1 MIICQVVFLITHVDP
16 SAADAQV
23 QAESRLKVLED
34 KLQRALPANAFD
46 APVYEPITE
55 NDFVSQM
62 GAEPYRQAV
71 ERVRKYIQA
80 GDCMQVVPAQRM
92 SLPFK
97 ARAKPLP
104 RASSSESFAL
114 YVFFVDCAD
123 FHIVGSSPE
132 ILARFEDGLVTVRP
146 IAGTRQRG
154 ANELEDQ
161 ALEADLLSDAKELA
175 EHLML
180 IDLGR
185 NDVGRVAQA
194 GSVQV
199 TDKMVVERYS
209 HVMHIVSNVTGK
221 ALEDLTAIDVLK
233 ACLPAG
239 TCPAPPRCGLWKSST
254 S

>member
-1 MIICQVVFLITHVDP
+1 M
-16 SAADAQV
+16 
-23 QAESRLKVLED
+23 RL
-34 KLQRALPANAFD
+34 
-46 APVYEPITE
+46 YEPITE

-62 GAEPYRQAV
+62 GAQPYRQAV
-71 ERVRKYIQA
+71 EKVRTYIQA

-97 ARAKPLP
+97 APPLNLYRALRRLNPSP
-104 RASSSESFAL
+104 
-114 YVFFVDCAD
+114 YMYFVDCAD

-221 ALEDLTAIDVLK
+221 ALADLTAIDVLQS
-233 ACLPAG
+233 LPAG
-239 TCPAPPRCGLWKSST
+239 GYIVWCAQGSSHGNYQ
-254 S
+254 